1 MLSLRPAAQ
10 EVRAADRYATP
21 LKGAMM
27 FRSGGWARLHRLS
40 LLASILLLA
49 PPGRAQGKWLK
60 LAPFPQPAEE
70 ISGAAAGGKM
80 YVFAGLAPVW
90 KPVGMVYEYDPAT
103 NQWTKKKPMAL
114 PSHHVAFTTYRDKIY
129 AFGGF
134 VPPESGAPAWVPIN
148 NAWEYDPAA
157 DTWKALAPL
166 PTKRGSALAAVVGD
180 KIYVIGGATTIPGS
194 KETAVSPTH
203 PHMSVGTVEEYD
215 PSANTWRER
224 SAMPTPRNHAAI
236 GVVNGKIYVIG
247 GRVGAAFIG
256 LASDISVVEEYDPA
270 TDQWSGPR
278 ARMPIARS
286 ALGAGVYGGR
296 IYVAG
301 GEYQDPHM
309 MATFRAVEAYEP
321 ASNTWTEMPPMPVSR
336 HGLAVGIIANRMY
349 VVSGDVQSAGT
360 GVEVSTGEHDAF
372 EFDSGKF

>member
-1 MLSLRPAAQ
+1 MPR
-10 EVRAADRYATP
+10 RIR
-21 LKGAMM
+21 
-27 FRSGGWARLHRLS
+27 R
-40 LLASILLLA
+40 LASFIA
-49 PPGRAQGKWLK
+49 VIGGVICAGSAAYGQGSWVK
-60 LAPFPQPAEE
+60 LAPFPEPAEE
-70 ISGAAAGGKM
+70 ISGASAGGKM

-103 NQWTKKKPMAL
+103 NRWAKKKSMAL
-114 PSHHVAFTTYRDKIY
+114 PSHHVAFTTYHDKIY

-134 VPPESGAPAWVPIN
+134 VLPESGPPGWVPVN
-148 NAWEYDPAA
+148 NAWEYDPVA
-157 DTWKALAPL
+157 DAWKALAPM
-166 PTKRGSALAAVVGD
+166 PSRRGSALAAVAKD
-180 KIYVIGGATTIPGS
+180 KIYVIGGAATIPGS
-194 KETAVSPTH
+194 NETAVFPTH

-215 PSANTWRER
+215 PAANTWRER

-236 GVVNGKIYVIG
+236 GAVNGKIYVIG

-256 LASDISVVEEYDPA
+256 LASDISVVEEYDPD

-286 ALGAGVYGGR
+286 ALGAGVYRGR

-309 MATFRAVEAYEP
+309 MATFRALEAYDP
-321 ASNTWTEMPPMPVSR
+321 VSNTWTEMPPMPVSR
-336 HGLAVGIIANRMY
+336 HGLAVGVIGNRLH
-349 VVSGDVQSAGT
+349 VISGDVQSAGT

-372 EFDSGKF
+372 EFSAGP

>member
-1 MLSLRPAAQ
+1 MSRLHKSVGVWLVAGLVGIILAEPAA
-10 EVRAADRYATP
+10 Y
-21 LKGAMM
+21 G
-27 FRSGGWARLHRLS
+27 
-40 LLASILLLA
+40 
-49 PPGRAQGKWLK
+49 QGKWLK

-70 ISGAAAGGKM
+70 ISGAAAGGRM
-80 YVFAGLAPVW
+80 YVFAGLAPIW
-90 KPVGMVYEYDPAT
+90 RPVGMVYEYDPRT
-103 NQWTKKKPMAL
+103 DKWTKKRPMAL
-114 PSHHVAFTTYRDKIY
+114 PSHHVAFTEFRGKIY

-134 VPPESGAPAWVPIN
+134 VLPESGPPGWTPIN
-148 NAWEYDPAA
+148 NAWEYDPEA
-157 DTWKALAPL
+157 DTWQALASMPS
-166 PTKRGSALAAVVGD
+166 KRGSSLAAVVGD
-180 KIYVIGGATTIPGS
+180 RIYVIGGATTIPGS
-194 KETAVSPTH
+194 KETAVYPTR

-215 PSANTWRER
+215 PASNTWRER

-286 ALGAGVYGGR
+286 AIGAGVDGGR

-309 MATFRAVEAYEP
+309 MATFRAVEAYDP

-336 HGLAVGIIANRMY
+336 HGLAVGVIGNRLH
-349 VVSGDVQSAGT
+349 VISGDVQSAGT

-372 EFDSGKF
+372 EFSPGP

>member
-1 MLSLRPAAQ
+1 MSRLRKSVGVWLVAGLVGIILAEPAA
-10 EVRAADRYATP
+10 Y
-21 LKGAMM
+21 G
-27 FRSGGWARLHRLS
+27 
-40 LLASILLLA
+40 
-49 PPGRAQGKWLK
+49 QGKWLK

-70 ISGAAAGGKM
+70 ISGAAAGGRM
-80 YVFAGLAPVW
+80 YVFAGLAPIW
-90 KPVGMVYEYDPAT
+90 KPVGMVYEYDPRT
-103 NQWTKKKPMAL
+103 DNWTKKRPMAL
-114 PSHHVAFTTYRDKIY
+114 PSHHVAFTEFRGKIY

-134 VPPESGAPAWVPIN
+134 VLPESGPPGWTPIN
-148 NAWEYDPAA
+148 NAWEYDPVA
-157 DTWKALAPL
+157 DTWQALAPM
-166 PTKRGSALAAVVGD
+166 PSKRGSSLAAVVGD
-180 KIYVIGGATTIPGS
+180 RIYVIGGATTIPGS
-194 KETAVSPTH
+194 KETAVYPTR

-215 PSANTWRER
+215 PASNTWRER

-286 ALGAGVYGGR
+286 AIGAGVDGGR

-309 MATFRAVEAYEP
+309 MATFRAVEAYDP

-336 HGLAVGIIANRMY
+336 HGLAVGVIGNRLH
-349 VVSGDVQSAGT
+349 VISGDVQSAGT

-372 EFDSGKF
+372 EFSPGP

>member
-1 MLSLRPAAQ
+1 MPR
-10 EVRAADRYATP
+10 RIR
-21 LKGAMM
+21 
-27 FRSGGWARLHRLS
+27 R
-40 LLASILLLA
+40 LASCIA
-49 PPGRAQGKWLK
+49 VIGGVICAVSAAYGQGSWVK
-60 LAPFPQPAEE
+60 LAPFPEPAEE

-103 NQWTKKKPMAL
+103 NRWAKKTSMAL
-114 PSHHVAFTTYRDKIY
+114 PSHHVAFTTYHDKIY

-134 VPPESGAPAWVPIN
+134 VLPESGPPGWVPVN
-148 NAWEYDPAA
+148 NAWEYDPVA
-157 DTWKALAPL
+157 DAWRALAPM
-166 PTKRGSALAAVVGD
+166 PSRRGSALAAVAND
-180 KIYVIGGATTIPGS
+180 KIYVIGGAATIPGS
-194 KETAVSPTH
+194 KETAVFPTH

-215 PSANTWRER
+215 PAANTWRER
-224 SAMPTPRNHAAI
+224 SPMPTPRNHAAI
-236 GVVNGKIYVIG
+236 GAVNGKIYVIG

-256 LASDISVVEEYDPA
+256 LASDISVVEEYDPD

-286 ALGAGVYGGR
+286 ALGAGVYRGR

-309 MATFRAVEAYEP
+309 MATFRALEAYDP

-336 HGLAVGIIANRMY
+336 HGLAVGVIGNRLH
-349 VVSGDVQSAGT
+349 VISGDVQSAGT

-372 EFDSGKF
+372 EFSAGP

>member
-1 MLSLRPAAQ
+1 MFRLCSSAGLHRFTLVIGLALATTFAHAQ
-10 EVRAADRYATP
+10 E
-21 LKGAMM
+21 
-27 FRSGGWARLHRLS
+27 
-40 LLASILLLA
+40 
-49 PPGRAQGKWLK
+49 KWMK

-70 ISGAAAGGKM
+70 ISGVAAGGKM

-90 KPVGMVYEYDPAT
+90 KPVGMVYEYDPAA
-103 NQWTKKKPMAL
+103 NSWAKKKPMAL
-114 PSHHVAFTTYRDKIY
+114 PSHHVAFTEYRGKIY

-134 VPPESGAPAWVPIN
+134 VLPESGPPAWVPIN
-148 NAWEYDPAA
+148 NAWEYDPTA
-157 DTWKALAPL
+157 DTWKALAPM
-166 PTKRGSALAAVVGD
+166 PSKRGSALAAVVDD
-180 KIYVIGGATTIPGS
+180 KMYVIGGAGTIPGS
-194 KETAVSPTH
+194 KETAVFPTH
-203 PHMSVGTVEEYD
+203 PHMSVGAVEEYD
-215 PSANTWRER
+215 PATNTWRER

-236 GVVNGKIYVIG
+236 GAVNGKIYVIG

-256 LASDISVVEEYDPA
+256 LASDVSVVEEYDPA

-278 ARMPIARS
+278 SRMPIARS

-309 MATFRAVEAYEP
+309 MATFRAFEAYDP

-336 HGLAVGIIANRMY
+336 HGLAVGVIGNRLH

-360 GVEVSTGEHDAF
+360 GVEVSTPEHDVF
-372 EFDSGKF
+372 EFSSGDK

>member
-1 MLSLRPAAQ
+1 
-10 EVRAADRYATP
+10 
-21 LKGAMM
+21 M
-27 FRSGGWARLHRLS
+27 FRFNRPTALHRLALMVS
-40 LLASILLLA
+40 LTLAAHSA
-49 PPGRAQGKWLK
+49 HAQGKWVK

-90 KPVGMVYEYDPAT
+90 KPVGMVYEYDPT
-103 NQWTKKKPMAL
+103 SNQWTKKKSMAL
-114 PSHHVAFTTYRDKIY
+114 PSHHVAFTEYRGKIY

-134 VPPESGAPAWVPIN
+134 VPPDSGPPAWVPIN

-157 DTWKALAPL
+157 DAWKALAPM
-166 PTKRGSALAAVVGD
+166 PTKRGSALAAVVND
-180 KIYVIGGATTIPGS
+180 KIYVIGGATTIPRS
-194 KETAVSPTH
+194 KETAVMPTH

-215 PSANTWRER
+215 PATNTWRER
-224 SAMPTPRNHAAI
+224 SPMPTPRNHAAI

-256 LASDISVVEEYDPA
+256 YASDISVVEEYDPA

-286 ALGAGVYGGR
+286 ALGAGVYSGR

-309 MATFRAVEAYEP
+309 MATFRAVEAYDP

-336 HGLAVGIIANRMY
+336 HGLAVGVISNRLY

-360 GVEVSTGEHDAF
+360 GVEVSTSEHDAF
-372 EFDSGKF
+372 EFAQDK